1 MKYKLLI
8 FWLIITF
15 GLSAKEIHVSVRG
28 NDTNEGTLM
37 KPFRTINHA
46 AQIAVAGDVVIVHA
60 GTYRERINPKN
71 GGENDSNRIIY
82 KAADGEKVEIKG
94 SEVLT
99 GWKKVKEGVWKI
111 VIPNSFFGDYNP
123 FKDYVAG
130 DWCSNPVKIHTCDI
144 FIGGKSLFETDKME
158 LVTNPVPNA
167 KVNEK
172 ESTLYTWYT
181 ECDDQT
187 TTVWANFQ
195 KRNPNKELTEVSIRR
210 TCFYPETPGINY
222 ITITGFDFSQAATQW
237 GAPTAEQVGM
247 VATHWNKGWI
257 IENNTIH
264 DSKCVG
270 ISLGKERKTGHN
282 VWTQDLG
289 NIFNDGNIHYIEV
302 IFRVL
307 KNGWNKENIGSH
319 IVRNNKIF
327 NCEQAGI
334 CGSMGAV
341 FCTIENNHVYNIH
354 QKKQFGGAELGGI
367 KLHAAIDTQ
376 IIHNRIHSVDGAGI
390 WLDWM
395 AQGTRVSRNLMY
407 NNSWQ
412 DIFAEVNH
420 GPYLIDN
427 NILLSENAINL
438 QSTGGAI
445 VHNLIVGTFELGLNQ
460 TRSTPYH
467 LGHSTEIKGLSEIV
481 PGDDRF
487 YNNIFL
493 TKKELKDGSY
503 SLDENFGLNDY
514 KKAKLSATADGN
526 IYYGGS
532 IPYFKEVNFIENRA
546 VDPKFL
552 LIEEGNKVFI
562 SYTLADDSGL
572 KTKSVD
578 TDLLGKTT
586 VSKEKFENPDGT
598 PLKIDIDY
606 FGNKRSSINPSSGA
620 FENKGNKIE
629 KLQVW

>member
-1 MKYKLLI
+1 MIKKIVMFFALA
-8 FWLIITF
+8 TVS
-15 GLSAKEIHVSVRG
+15 LSAKEIHVSVKG
-28 NDTNEGTLM
+28 NDTNEGTIL
-37 KPFRTINHA
+37 KPFKTINHA
-46 AQIAVAGDVVIVHA
+46 AQIAVAGDIVIVHA

-71 GGENDSNRIIY
+71 GGESDSKRIIY

-99 GWKKVKEGVWKI
+99 GWKKVDDEVWTI

-130 DWCSNPVKIHTCDI
+130 DWCNNNAKIHTCDI
-144 FIGGKSLFETDKME
+144 FIGGKSLFERNKIE
-158 LVTNPVPNA
+158 LVKYPVEDE
-167 KVNEK
+167 KVK
-172 ESTLYTWYT
+172 DKVSTLYGWYA
-181 ECDDQT
+181 ESNEQT
-187 TTVWANFQ
+187 TTIWANFQ
-195 KRNPNKELTEVSIRR
+195 TRNPNKELTEVSIRK
-210 TCFYPETPGINY
+210 TCFYPESEGLNY
-222 ITITGFDFSQAATQW
+222 ITISGFDFSQAATQW

-257 IENNTIH
+257 IENNIIH

-270 ISLGKERKTGHN
+270 ITLGKERKTGHN

-289 NIFNDGNIHYIEV
+289 NVFNDGNIHYIEV
-302 IFRVL
+302 IFKVL

-319 IVRNNKIF
+319 IVRNNKIY

-341 FCTIENNHVYNIH
+341 FSTIENNHVFNIH

-367 KLHAAIDTQ
+367 KLHAPIDTQ
-376 IIHNRIHSVDGAGI
+376 IIHNRVNSVDGPGI

-395 AQGTRVSRNLMY
+395 TQGTRISRNLMY
-407 NNSWQ
+407 DNTWQ
-412 DIFAEVNH
+412 DIYAEVDH

-427 NILLSENAINL
+427 NLLLSENAINL
-438 QSTGGAI
+438 QSTGGAV
-445 VHNLIVGTFELGLNQ
+445 VHNLIAGTFELGLNQ

-467 LGHSTEIKGLSEIV
+467 LEHSTEIKGLSEIV

-493 TKKELKDGSY
+493 TKKELKGESY
-503 SLDENFGLNDY
+503 PADQKFGLDDY
-514 KKAKLSATADGN
+514 KKAKLPASVDGN
-526 IYYGGS
+526 IYYGGA
-532 IPYFKEVNFIENRA
+532 IPYFKEVNFIENKTLN
-546 VDPKFL
+546 PKFSL
-552 LIEEGNKVFI
+552 TEEGDKVFI
-562 SYTLADDSGL
+562 SYNVASDSGL
-572 KTKSVD
+572 NTKMVT

-586 VSKEKFENPDGT
+586 VSKGKFENPDGT
-598 PLKIDIDY
+598 PLKIDTDY
-606 FGNKRSSINPSSGA
+606 LGNKRSDSNPSAGA
-620 FENKGNKIE
+620 FEKKGNRIE